1 LVIFDKKTIMR
12 YDKIDNTLF
21 KYNRQ
26 NLAKLLK
33 PKSVAVFHSSDQ
45 YPRNG
50 DQYFKFR
57 QQSDLFYLTGIEQ
70 EKTILML
77 APGFHN
83 EKFREVLFILKPN
96 PKLEK
101 WEGHKLTVQEA
112 RDISGIEN
120 VFFLEDYEV
129 TLREVLLDSENIY
142 LNTNEYV
149 KFFTEVPERNLRF
162 AKEMKEKYPLHRYER
177 LAPLMIKLRQIKSEP
192 EVELIRKACKITG
205 KAFDKVLAEIKP
217 GMMEYEVEAIV
228 TGEYIRNGA
237 SGHGYDPIVASG
249 FNACMLHYTDN
260 DQECKDGDLVLMDI
274 GAEYANYSADMT
286 RTIPVNGKFTE
297 RQKACYNAVLDVFK
311 QAREML
317 VVGNT
322 IDKVNKAVNKL
333 MEQKMIELGLFTRED
348 VEKQDPDHPLYL
360 KYFMHGISHPLG
372 LDVHDVGSKYDPF
385 KPGMVVTCEPGLYI
399 EEENIGIRIEN
410 DILITEEGP
419 VDLMI
424 DIPIEVDEIEAAMRH
439 A

>member
-1 LVIFDKKTIMR
+1 MR
-12 YDKIDNTLF
+12 YEPIDNTLF
-21 KYNRQ
+21 KKNRA

-50 DQYFKFR
+50 DQYFKYR
-57 QQSDLFYLTGIEQ
+57 QQSDMFYLTGIEQ
-70 EKTILML
+70 EKTILMI

-83 EKFREVLFILKPN
+83 EKFREALFILKPE

-101 WEGHKLTVQEA
+101 WEGHKLTVKEA
-112 RDISGIEN
+112 REISGIEN
-120 VFFLEDYEV
+120 VFFEEDFEV
-129 TLREVLLDSENIY
+129 SLREVLLDSKRVY

-149 KFFTEVPERNLRF
+149 KFFTEVPDRNLRM
-162 AKEMKEKYPLHRYER
+162 ANQLKEKYPLHKYER
-177 LAPLMIKLRQIKSEP
+177 VAPLMIRLRQIKSE
-192 EVELIRKACKITG
+192 EEAGIIRKACEITG
-205 KAFDKVLAEIKP
+205 KAFDKVLENIKP
-217 GMMEYEVEAIV
+217 GMMEYEVEAMI
-228 TGEYIRNGA
+228 TGEFLRHGS

-260 DQECKDGDLVLMDI
+260 DMVCKDGDLVLMDI
-274 GAEYANYSADMT
+274 GAEYANYTADMT
-286 RTIPVNGKFTE
+286 RTIPVNGKFSE
-297 RQKACYNAVLDVFK
+297 RQKECYNAVLDVFK
-311 QAREML
+311 AAREML
-317 VVGNT
+317 VPGNT

-333 MEQKMIELGLFTRED
+333 MEKKMIELGLFSEKD
-348 VEKQDPDHPLYL
+348 VENQDPDNPLYL

-372 LDVHDVGSKYDPF
+372 LDVHDVGSKYEPY

-410 DILITEEGP
+410 DILITEDGP

-424 DIPIEVDEIEAAMRH
+424 NIPIEVDEIEFAMQRR
-439 A
+439 